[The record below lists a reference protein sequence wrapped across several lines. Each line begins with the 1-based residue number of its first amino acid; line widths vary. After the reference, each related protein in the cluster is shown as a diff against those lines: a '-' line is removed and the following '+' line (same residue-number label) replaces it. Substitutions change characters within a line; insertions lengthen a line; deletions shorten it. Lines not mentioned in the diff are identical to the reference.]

1 MACPRPHTDMNLV
14 PYLNFPGQCR
24 EAMEHY
30 AELLGA
36 NVVAM
41 LTHGESPMAEHLP
54 LEQHG
59 TILHARIERDGFT
72 LMASDA
78 PPDRYLQPQGLWVS
92 IQVDAADEADRIF
105 SALSDGGKVAMPID
119 ETFWATR
126 FGMVVDRFGTP
137 WMVNCEH

>member
-1 MACPRPHTDMNLV
+1 MNLV

-24 EAMEHY
+24 EAMELY
-30 AELLGA
+30 ADLLGA

-41 LTHGESPMAEHLP
+41 QTHGESPMAEHLP
-54 LEQHG
+54 PDQHG

-78 PPDRYLQPQGLWVS
+78 PPERYMQPRGLWVS
-92 IQVDAADEADRIF
+92 IQVDTSDEADRIF
-105 SALSDGGKVAMPID
+105 SALSDGGKVVMPID